1 MILWFIVLVNLIMVL
16 VSSFLMMKWNGGA
29 KRPLCLLLG
38 LLWPVTLPLII
49 LGKRYRIHRKISQEV
64 VGNERNEK

>member
-16 VSSFLMMKWNGGA
+16 VSSFLMMKWSGGA

-38 LLWPVTLPLII
+38 LLWPVTLPLIWYRKKTQI
-49 LGKRYRIHRKISQEV
+49 LFRYDE
-64 VGNERNEK
+64 

>member
-1 MILWFIVLVNLIMVL
+1 
-16 VSSFLMMKWNGGA
+16 MKWSGGA